1 MNITLLTLALGLL
14 LLVLPAYALWWL
26 DRRLLTQSALVVG
39 RLTVALALT
48 AVCLYY
54 VFRWNL
60 VWLNV
65 VWVLLSGLV
74 ATVVYCRK
82 RWLRVPI
89 YISMT
94 LCSLVVGLLVL
105 LLMNVH
111 GSMFRAQY
119 FVPVMAV
126 LQADALFVCRRGLT
140 AFVLNNRQYGSLKE
154 YLKGNGA
161 NEREALRPIVAQ
173 AVKRAFAP
181 VLSMLLIACVVF
193 MPSMLGGLLL
203 GGVQPLQ
210 SLAVL
215 AVLTAGGLCCAVVAL
230 LLAIVIYTKLKKD

>member
-1 MNITLLTLALGLL
+1 MNITLLTFCLGLL
-14 LLVLPAYALWWL
+14 LLAVPAYAFWWL
-26 DRRLLTQSALVVG
+26 DRRLLQQSAIVMG
-39 RLTVALALT
+39 RLAAAMAVLT
-48 AVCLYY
+48 VCLYY

-60 VWLNV
+60 VWVNML
-65 VWVLLSGLV
+65 WVLLSGLV

-89 YISMT
+89 YISTT
-94 LCSLVVGLLVL
+94 LCSLAIGLLVL

-126 LQADALFVCRRGLT
+126 LQADALFVSRRGLT
-140 AFVLNNRQYGSLKE
+140 AYVMNSRQYGSLTE

-161 NEREALRPIVAQ
+161 GGREALRPIVAT

-181 VLSMLLIACVVF
+181 VLAMLLLAGVVF
-193 MPSMLGGLLL
+193 MPSMMGGLLV
-203 GGVQPLQ
+203 GAISPVQ
-210 SLAVL
+210 AVAFL
-215 AVLTAGGLCCAVVAL
+215 TLLTAGGLCCAMLSL
-230 LLAIVIYTKLKKD
+230 LLSVVIYTKLKI